1 MDAHLSR
8 LQQEISSVVVG
19 LTDQQLSAH
28 PPGKWCTA
36 EILEHLY
43 LTYTATT
50 KGVQR
55 VLEGGQPKVTP
66 VTWKQRG
73 RALLVI
79 GFAYLPS
86 GRESPPMT
94 RPKGLPAAKVQTEIG
109 ARIAEMDAILASCE
123 STFGG
128 HLKILNHPI
137 LGPFTVNQWRKFHLV
152 HGRHH
157 IKQIQRLR
165 RGAD

>member
-1 MDAHLSR
+1 MDARLSQLR
-8 LQQEISSVVVG
+8 QEISSVVAG
-19 LTDQQLSAH
+19 LSGQQLSTH
-28 PPGKWCTA
+28 TPGKWCTA

-55 VLEGGQPKVTP
+55 VLESGPPRVTP

-73 RALLVI
+73 RALLVT

-86 GRESPPMT
+86 GRKSPPMA

-109 ARIAEMDAILASCE
+109 ARIAEMDAILATCE
-123 STFGG
+123 SKFGG
-128 HLKILNHPI
+128 RLKVLNHPI
-137 LGPFTVNQWRKFHLV
+137 LGPLTVNQWRKFHLV

-157 IKQIQRLR
+157 LKQIQRLR

>member
-1 MDAHLSR
+1 MDPHLSQ
-8 LQQEISSVVVG
+8 LQQEISSALAG
-19 LTDQQLSAH
+19 LTDQQLSTH
-28 PPGKWCTA
+28 PPGKWCAA

-55 VLEGGQPKVTP
+55 VLESGQAKVTP
-66 VTWKQRG
+66 VTWMQRG
-73 RALLVI
+73 RALLVL

-86 GRESPPMT
+86 GRESPPMA
-94 RPKGLPAAKVQTEIG
+94 RPQGLPAARVQSEIG

-123 STFGG
+123 SKFGRR
-128 HLKILNHPI
+128 LKVLNHPI